1 MEPSR
6 VAEWLEA
13 LGGRRFLLV
22 LGCGV
27 VNAILVWFG
36 KITSS
41 DFVLVTSATVSVF
54 IAGNA
59 YQKTKGVP
67 NASPTP

>member
-1 MEPSR
+1 MLTPSR
-6 VAEWLEA
+6 TAEWIEA

-22 LGCGV
+22 LGCGC

-36 KITSS
+36 KITSG

-59 YQKTKGVP
+59 YQKAKN

>member
-1 MEPSR
+1 MTPDTAS
-6 VAEWLEA
+6 AWLDA
-13 LGGRRFLLV
+13 FGGRRFLLV

-27 VNAILVWFG
+27 VNAALVWFG
-36 KITSS
+36 KITSA

-59 YQKTKGVP
+59 YQKSR
-67 NASPTP
+67 NASPSA

>member
-1 MEPSR
+1 MTPDN
-6 VAEWLEA
+6 VAAWLEA

-22 LGCGV
+22 LGCGL
-27 VNAILVWFG
+27 VNAVLVWFG
-36 KITSS
+36 KITSG

-59 YQKTKGVP
+59 YQKAKQET
-67 NASPTP
+67 PT

>member
-1 MEPSR
+1 MTPE
-6 VAEWLEA
+6 ATNAWLDA

-36 KITSS
+36 KITSG

-59 YQKTKGVP
+59 YQKSR
-67 NASPTP
+67 NASPSA

>member
-1 MEPSR
+1 MKSKD

-22 LGCGV
+22 IGCGL
-27 VNAILVWFG
+27 VNSLLVWFG
-36 KITSS
+36 KITSG
-41 DFVLVTSATVSVF
+41 DFVLVTTATVGVF

-59 YQKTKGVP
+59 YQKTRGAP
-67 NASPTP
+67 NASPTA